1 MPLTTIDELVSEL
14 KLRRVD
20 FIKIDIEGAEKR
32 ALTGPRCTLV
42 TYKPQLAIAA
52 EHLPD
57 DGEAIQMALVKLS
70 PSYKVECGP
79 CVDMG
84 SSVTPDVLYFR

>member
-1 MPLTTIDELVSEL
+1 MRDSRSTLLTYT
-14 KLRRVD
+14 
-20 FIKIDIEGAEKR
+20 
-32 ALTGPRCTLV
+32 
-42 TYKPQLAIAA
+42 PQLAIAA

-57 DGEAIQMALVKLS
+57 DGEAIPLAVLKFS

-84 SSVTPDVLYFR
+84 SSVTPDFLYFR